1 MGSGTRRASY
11 VLKHRPRSASVFDC
25 MEDRRYGLLLSNG
38 GLVFTC
44 LVGTMIRIY
53 DAIRM
58 SNAATKPWPAR
69 SSPSRAEHRA
79 CAIVCKGQTKR
90 RKQGH

>member
-1 MGSGTRRASY
+1 MGNGKRSSY
-11 VLKHRPRSASVFDC
+11 VLKHRPRSLSGFDC
-25 MEDRRYGLLLSNG
+25 IEDHRFGILFPNG

-69 SSPSRAEHRA
+69 SSRSRAEHRA
-79 CAIVCKGQTKR
+79 CATSVQRTNKEEEAG
-90 RKQGH
+90 